1 MMNIFNIRKEEQPER
16 ENYEKIDKLVFAI
29 LEAIVAQSQNELFIE
44 QTFREK
50 TVFGSLK
57 QLIDLNCGRKSESNI
72 DKNQQSYIILD
83 DNGNINLKIILPIIL
98 LYMSVFRTRK

>member
-1 MMNIFNIRKEEQPER
+1 MNIFNIRKEEQPER

-57 QLIDLNCGRKSESNI
+57 QLIDLNCGRKSESQI
-72 DKNQQSYIILD
+72 DKSQQSYIILD
-83 DNGNINLKIILPIIL
+83 DNGNINVKLVYLLL

>member
-1 MMNIFNIRKEEQPER
+1 MMNIFNIRKEEQQER

-57 QLIDLNCGRKSESNI
+57 QLIDLNCGRKSELNI
-72 DKNQQSYIILD
+72 DKSQQSYIILD
-83 DNGNINLKIILPIIL
+83 DNGNIK
-98 LYMSVFRTRK
+98 F

>member
-1 MMNIFNIRKEEQPER
+1 MNIFNIRKEEQPER

-83 DNGNINLKIILPIIL
+83 DNGNKNVQIFYL
-98 LYMSVFRTRK
+98 LLIYMSVFRTRK